1 VCARARVCVCV
12 CARVCVCVCVCGC
25 VCVFVS
31 FLLIPVLLPGHHVA
45 PQLAQAKAQHQSS
58 MNAALQKQAD
68 EMKRAAAV
76 DG

>member
-1 VCARARVCVCV
+1 
-12 CARVCVCVCVCGC
+12 
-25 VCVFVS
+25 
-31 FLLIPVLLPGHHVA
+31 VLLPGHHVA

-76 DG
+76 DGQPRGICSTSSVRPATD